1 MVATLKVRLQTSLRP
16 LFPVFWYTPCT
27 YYIYYTLSK
36 NLICLSVF
44 VCPIYAK
51 NLTWCMT
58 ISFLSCSMQV
68 NVDNNFFWKITFLF
82 GFNRVFFLLPYSLF
96 FSRFLRSHKTFSVIL
111 LIAVSLFASLLLQL
125 RAKNDFYI
133 FIIIKKFKSFLGRR
147 SHSM

>member
-1 MVATLKVRLQTSLRP
+1 MVATLKVRLQRSLRP

-96 FSRFLRSHKTFSVIL
+96 FLDFLDLLIFRPSTFSVIL

-125 RAKNDFYI
+125 RAKKWFLYFYNY
-133 FIIIKKFKSFLGRR
+133 KKVQVISR
-147 SHSM
+147 